1 MFDTGFD
8 QEKQQLSISFIDG
21 SFLEKLRYFSLIKS
35 GQTHNFVHRYVLTTK
50 NNITLRVTL
59 ELLKKISSN
68 LEEGF
73 GAKYMIMKLEDKLLW
88 IAEAKV

>member
-1 MFDTGFD
+1 MVRYWKIEVF
-8 QEKQQLSISFIDG
+8 SFMQ
-21 SFLEKLRYFSLIKS
+21 S
-35 GQTHNFVHRYVLTTK
+35 GQTNNFACRYVLTTT

-73 GAKYMIMKLEDKLLW
+73 GAKYMIMKLEDKLVR

>member
-1 MFDTGFD
+1 MVRYWKIEVF
-8 QEKQQLSISFIDG
+8 SFMQ
-21 SFLEKLRYFSLIKS
+21 S
-35 GQTHNFVHRYVLTTK
+35 GQTNKFACRYVLTTT
-50 NNITLRVTL
+50 NNITLRLTL

-73 GAKYMIMKLEDKLLW
+73 GAKYMIMKLEDKLIR

>member
-1 MFDTGFD
+1 M
-8 QEKQQLSISFIDG
+8 Q
-21 SFLEKLRYFSLIKS
+21 S
-35 GQTHNFVHRYVLTTK
+35 GQTNNFACRHVLTTT

-73 GAKYMIMKLEDKLLW
+73 GAKYMIMKLEDKLIR

>member
-1 MFDTGFD
+1 M
-8 QEKQQLSISFIDG
+8 Q
-21 SFLEKLRYFSLIKS
+21 S
-35 GQTHNFVHRYVLTTK
+35 GQTNNFACRHVLTTT

-59 ELLKKISSN
+59 ELLKKIYSN

-73 GAKYMIMKLEDKLLW
+73 GAKYMIMKLEDKLIR